1 MSHYSRKVGAISKAL
16 MDLASH
22 IDKEHFKLLWNTTML
37 LEEMDERID
46 IMEECVKDER
56 IDIMEEGDTN
66 NGKCNCNGSGKC
78 GGNHRCD
85 CCDSDGGMGK

>member
-46 IMEECVKDER
+46 IMEEGKE
-56 IDIMEEGDTN
+56 
-66 NGKCNCNGSGKC
+66 NGKCDCNGSGKC
-78 GGNHRCD
+78 GSDHRCD
-85 CCDSDGGMGK
+85 CYNTDGGMGK